1 MAAPLSLSTGD
12 PRFDP
17 REPVTI
23 NGYLYLP
30 ADAVHTTRKPAAGPT
45 AKRKVVV
52 DVKRKREI
60 ARG

>member
-1 MAAPLSLSTGD
+1 MTAPFALSTGD

-23 NGYLYLP
+23 NGYLYIP
-30 ADAVHTTRKPAAGPT
+30 ADAVRAARKPVVHPT

-52 DVKRKREI
+52 DVKRKREV